1 MTRLLKTKGMAV
13 KIKSDTREL
22 EEIIENFQKFTKQ
35 TIPTLVRRHARLLA
49 VELANR
55 TQPFSVG
62 KGVGKDALTKGKN
75 AVSNDL
81 NKIFRTKSTIQRIV
95 DKTENENIKKKLQAA
110 LNSGS
115 NKKIGEIFKAV
126 GMINEYELIAKSG
139 LKEKHKSYRSKTTGR
154 ALSPRKNMFIA
165 TGNSLSTYTK
175 EIQKRVGYSK
185 SAWAECAEY
194 IGGVKGDPQRGIPAF
209 AKNKDNK
216 SKGVIIDGT
225 NKSNPFVTMTSKL
238 PWASRILPESEIRLA
253 QEIVKNKMMKQ
264 ANYIMKH
271 AAKKNFNPDPI
282 DE

>member
-1 MTRLLKTKGMAV
+1 MAV

-62 KGVGKDALTKGKN
+62 KGGGKSAQSLGKN

-81 NKIFRTKSTIQRIV
+81 SKVFRSKSSLQSIV
-95 DKTENENIKKKLQAA
+95 NETTNENIKKKLQSAI
-110 LNSGS
+110 NSG
-115 NKKIGEIFKAV
+115 NNRQIGEIFKAV
-126 GMINEYELIAKSG
+126 GMVKDFQLISKSG
-139 LKEKHKSYRSKTTGR
+139 LTAKHRAHRSKNSGR
-154 ALSPRKNMFIA
+154 TWTPPQDMFIA
-165 TGNSLSTYTK
+165 TSGFPAYTK
-175 EIQKRVGYSK
+175 EIEKRVGMSK

-216 SKGVIIDGT
+216 VKGVIIDGI
-225 NKSNPFVTMTSKL
+225 KSSSPYITMTSKI
-238 PWASRILPESEIRLA
+238 PWASRILPDSEIKFA
-253 QEIVKNKMMKQ
+253 QHIVREKMIKQ
-264 ANYIMKH
+264 ANMMTR
-271 AAKKNFNPDPI
+271 AASKKNFNPDPI